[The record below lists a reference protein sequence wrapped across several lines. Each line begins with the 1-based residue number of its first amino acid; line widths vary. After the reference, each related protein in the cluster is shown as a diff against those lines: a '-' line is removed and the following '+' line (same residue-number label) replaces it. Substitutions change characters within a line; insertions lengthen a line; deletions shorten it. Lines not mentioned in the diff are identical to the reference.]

1 MRTWIPRALSGRWAE
16 LRRAAAA
23 ADADDGF
30 LNPNALV
37 GCCGFLHLSSGLH
50 NVDDS
55 GPRIICSWAE
65 DVEDVANNDFA
76 GQVRGLAPP
85 PT

>member
-1 MRTWIPRALSGRWAE
+1 MRTRIPRALSGRWAE

-37 GCCGFLHLSSGLH
+37 GWCGLLHLSSGLH

-55 GPRIICSWAE
+55 GPRIICSWAA
-65 DVEDVANNDFA
+65 DVANNDFA
-76 GQVRGLAPP
+76 GRV
-85 PT
+85 